1 MRVAKTEELKGF
13 AMGPM
18 TLRPFAGE
26 GLMAVRVEAPK
37 GSRAPAHSHPHEQM
51 TLVVS
56 GRLRFRVGEEWR
68 EVGPMEVVHIP
79 SGLEHEA
86 EMLEDSLFFDLFHPV
101 REDFLKRVEGA

>member
-1 MRVAKTEELKGF
+1 MRVAKTEALKGF

-37 GSRAPAHSHPHEQM
+37 ESRAPAHSHSHEQM

-86 EMLEDSLFFDLFHPV
+86 EVLEDSLFFDLFHPV
-101 REDFLKRVEGA
+101 REDFLKKVEGA

>member
-1 MRVAKTEELKGF
+1 MRVAKTEALKGF
-13 AMGPM
+13 AMGPI

-37 GSRAPAHSHPHEQM
+37 GSRAPAHSHSHEQM

-86 EMLEDSLFFDLFHPV
+86 EVLEDSLFFDLFHPV
-101 REDFLKRVEGA
+101 REDFLKKVEGA

>member
-1 MRVAKTEELKGF
+1 MRVAKTEELEGF

-37 GSRAPAHSHPHEQM
+37 GAHSHPHEQV

-56 GRLRFRVGEEWR
+56 GRLRFRVGAEWR

-79 SGLEHEA
+79 GGVEHEA
-86 EMLEDSLFFDLFHPV
+86 EVLEDSLFFDL
-101 REDFLKRVEGA
+101 

>member
-1 MRVAKTEELKGF
+1 MRVAKTEELKCF

-37 GSRAPAHSHPHEQM
+37 GSRAPAHSHSHEQM

-86 EMLEDSLFFDLFHPV
+86 EVMEDSLFFDLFHPV
-101 REDFLKRVEGA
+101 REDFLKKVEGA

>member
-1 MRVAKTEELKGF
+1 MRVGKTWALKGF
-13 AMGPM
+13 ALGPM

-26 GLMAVRVEAPK
+26 RLMAVRVEAPA
-37 GSRAPAHSHPHEQM
+37 GARAPAHSHPHEQM

-79 SGLEHEA
+79 PGMEHEA
-86 EMLEDSLFFDLFHPV
+86 EVLEEAVFFDLFHPV
-101 REDFLKRVEGA
+101 REDFLRRVEEG